1 MIGIVDYGLSNIGS
15 VLNAVKRLNY
25 NCEIVTNS
33 NYLNKIDKII
43 LPGVGSFKKATINLK
58 KLNLFDSL
66 KDFILIK
73 KKPFLGICLG
83 MQLLYDHSSEDGGA
97 DGLGVISGKVEQLIA
112 TKNLKVPN
120 VGWREIQII
129 NKKSALLD
137 QVDDKPIYYFVH
149 KYACYSKHKT
159 NTVAQ
164 LNYTK
169 KFDCIVEKKNIFAT
183 QFHPEKS
190 QKNGLKILNNFLKI

>member
-1 MIGIVDYGLSNIGS
+1 MIGIVDYGLSNISS

-25 NCEIVTNS
+25 NCKIIDDPKK
-33 NYLNKIDKII
+33 LNNVDKII

-58 KLNLFDSL
+58 KLNLFESL

-97 DGLGVISGKVEQLIA
+97 YGLGVLGGKVKQLIP
-112 TKNLKVPN
+112 TKEFKVPN
-120 VGWREIQII
+120 VGWREIEII
-129 NKKSALLD
+129 KQGNLLKQLD
-137 QVDDKPIYYFVH
+137 EKPIYYFVH
-149 KYACYSKHKT
+149 KYACYSKSKT
-159 NTVAQ
+159 NTIAE
-164 LNYTK
+164 LNYTN
-169 KFDCIVEKKNIFAT
+169 KFDCIVEKNNIFAT

-190 QKNGLKILNNFLKI
+190 QKSGLKILNNFLKI